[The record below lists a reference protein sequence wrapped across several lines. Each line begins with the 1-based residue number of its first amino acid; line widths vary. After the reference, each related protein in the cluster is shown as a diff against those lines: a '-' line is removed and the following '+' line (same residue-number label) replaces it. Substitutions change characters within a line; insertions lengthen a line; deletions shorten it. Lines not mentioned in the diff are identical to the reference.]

1 MKKRIL
7 KSTSL
12 LLILC
17 VFSSLIVFNPVNAA
31 QSDKITNMI
40 TIAENELGYLE
51 TTYDDGSFYSK
62 YGDWYGYPN
71 GAWCAMFVSWCA
83 DKANISP
90 KAFILKPPFP
100 SRTRSKL
107 WNNIS

>member
-71 GAWCAMFVSWCA
+71 GAWCAMFVS
-83 DKANISP
+83 
-90 KAFILKPPFP
+90 
-100 SRTRSKL
+100 
-107 WNNIS
+107 